1 MALLNMPGQYQGGPR
16 EYGYGPRVPVAVKS
30 MASIAAILCA
40 VGSLIVGNAGGKML
54 MAILAV
60 VFGLV
65 GMLKAVSPRISGGVL
80 SMIAIVVALIGFVVA
95 MFDAVF

>member
-1 MALLNMPGQYQGGPR
+1 MTRLDYPSAQYPQRGF
-16 EYGYGPRVPVAVKS
+16 GPRVPVAVKS

-40 VGSLIVGNAGGKML
+40 VGSLVVGNAGGKML
-54 MAILAV
+54 LAILGV

-65 GMLKAVSPRISGGVL
+65 GMLRAVSPRVSGGIL
-80 SMIAIVVALIGFVVA
+80 SMIAIVIALVGFVVA

>member
-1 MALLNMPGQYQGGPR
+1 MALLNYSPDPHGRRGF
-16 EYGYGPRVPVAVKS
+16 GPRVPGTVKS

-54 MAILAV
+54 LAIVAV
-60 VFGLV
+60 VCGLV
-65 GMLKAVSPRISGGVL
+65 GLLRAVSPRVSGGIL
-80 SMIAIVVALIGFVVA
+80 SLAAIAIAVIGFGVA